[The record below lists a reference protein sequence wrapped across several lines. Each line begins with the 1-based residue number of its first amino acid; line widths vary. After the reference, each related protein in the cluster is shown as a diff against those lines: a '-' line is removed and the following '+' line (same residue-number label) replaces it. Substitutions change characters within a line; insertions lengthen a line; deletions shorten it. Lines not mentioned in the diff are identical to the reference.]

1 MRGEGMKRDRTSK
14 CDKTLQGG
22 ERGKK
27 AEKYILKLNNDT
39 KYKGQNI
46 KSA

>member
-1 MRGEGMKRDRTSK
+1 MKRDRTSK

-27 AEKYILKLNNDT
+27 AEKYILKLNNMIPS
-39 KYKGQNI
+39 I
-46 KSA
+46 KARI